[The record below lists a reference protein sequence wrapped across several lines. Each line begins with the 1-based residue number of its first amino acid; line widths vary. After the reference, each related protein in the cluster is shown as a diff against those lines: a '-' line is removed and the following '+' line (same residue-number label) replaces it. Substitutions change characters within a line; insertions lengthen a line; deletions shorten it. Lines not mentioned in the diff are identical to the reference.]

1 MLSQYT
7 QHQIG
12 GSAMS
17 RVIGLIFLALLFAL
31 SGQILMK
38 KGMNRIG
45 AITFAQP
52 AKLLQIA
59 TEPLVIGGVL
69 LMACGALVWLVIL
82 SRADLSYALPLFG
95 GIAYLI
101 LPVISWVFLGEP
113 MTLTR
118 LLGILLISGGV
129 FLVTR

>member
-1 MLSQYT
+1 
-7 QHQIG
+7 
-12 GSAMS
+12 MS
-17 RVIGLIFLALLFAL
+17 RILGLILVALIFAL
-31 SGQILMK
+31 SGQVLMK

-45 AITFAQP
+45 VITFDQP

-59 TEPLVIGGVL
+59 MEPLVIGGVL

-82 SRADLSYALPLFG
+82 SQADLSYALPLFG
-95 GIAYLI
+95 GVAYLI
-101 LPVISWVFLGEP
+101 LPVISWAFLGEP